1 MKVRH
6 FHELT
11 VVGQFL
17 RTTRIDALPQLVNV
31 LRGELNIIFGDGF
44 SPTFFDSTVARLA
57 GIARKGFPHEGKCD
71 SLPGPQD
78 VEDG

>member
-6 FHELT
+6 FHEPT

-17 RTTRIDALPQLVNV
+17 WTTRIDALPQLVKV

-44 SPTFFDSTVARLA
+44 SPTFFDSTVATLA
-57 GIARKGFPHEGKCD
+57 GIAERD
-71 SLPGPQD
+71 SHAR
-78 VEDG
+78 